1 MLDCHCLCEFSL
13 FASRKSNEYRV
24 KRAKK
29 VTTETKT
36 VFKKKNTDGNQIGA
50 NKVPRYGNA
59 VGYQRTLAVLPMSDN
74 DNNYF
79 YPYPC
84 CLHL

>member
-36 VFKKKNTDGNQIGA
+36 VLKKNTDGNQIGTK
-50 NKVPRYGNA
+50 KVPRYSNA
-59 VGYQRTLAVLPMSDN
+59 VGYQKTLAVLPMS